1 MVSSGTFL
9 AGDNPLTDPIAL
21 FLIQALI
28 IICISR
34 VLAIGLGHLR
44 QPRVIAEV
52 IGGILLGPSVLSR
65 STAFRTT
72 IFPAESLPR
81 LSLVANIGLIFFL
94 FLVGLELDPTTLVK
108 RARQSAAISIT
119 GIALPFAAGVGV
131 SKLIYD
137 NLADQTVPFYSFFV
151 FCGVAM
157 SITAFPVLA
166 RILTELKLLASP
178 VGQVTLAAA
187 AVDDGTAWCLL
198 ILVVALINNPSD
210 SVRAVYVFLT
220 VLAWGL
226 FLYFAVRPVLVRLV
240 HRNAGSDGISS
251 ASMLAIFVVILG
263 SSWFTQAVGVH
274 AIFGGFLAGLICPHD
289 HGFAIKL
296 TEKIEDFVTILLLP
310 LYFAYSGLNTDIG
323 SLSDGSAW
331 GYVMLVIVVAC
342 GGKVIG
348 CTLAAKVGG
357 FNWRESLAVGF
368 LMNSKGLVEL
378 IVLNL
383 GYTAGVINQK
393 IFTIFVCMALVT
405 TFITTPICSLIYPPR
420 FYMKYNRRNGG
431 AGGDTQHD
439 HISTIG
445 GGDIEK
451 GADAADHKVFGGD
464 AAQHMNVMLVLTG
477 MSSVPPLMALTQMF
491 QSSPSSLSIFGLRLI
506 KLTQR
511 ASTYLMAA
519 NEGETLRADPVINV
533 FRTFGQL
540 NRVGVHTL
548 VNVVP
553 SEDFPENIREASSE
567 SSAHLLVLP
576 WQQPPTSKESC
587 LNDRFVRETVE
598 NAPCSIAVFVDR
610 GFGVAST
617 DLMIPGAAVP
627 GQNQHVFVPIFG
639 TADDCEALRFVS
651 NIAAHPGLSVTIF
664 DLRPAVATAAAAAAA
679 TPELDSA
686 GGSHATLKIINTD
699 SATTAASN
707 DQFSS
712 LLRLLTTT
720 SANITVQDASAQ
732 SADAANA
739 ISLRAAS
746 SFGRKDL
753 VVLSYNAYT
762 TNTDLRRWADE
773 ECESSC
779 AIVKKHAARSLSDE
793 HVPGSPKAHPHY
805 VDSQLDRRRDLERK
819 LRKDTEDLELL
830 EESLAKTNVLTN
842 KIESMLSSFDY
853 RLGRLETSILPIH
866 RSTQKLTKLY
876 DHIDGS
882 LAQVQT
888 VIDYFDIGTKEEAFL
903 ARGPQE
909 PDLAPFLKSV
919 ESLKEALIYLQR
931 TKYKASERATNTLKY
946 TLTKALGQLNNLF
959 RKWLTA
965 ASVPLDTLNRDVTA
979 DIPFIPADQFT
990 NLSTLSLELQT
1001 SSVGDLSFPPVYLK
1015 VYEEVRSAYLL
1026 KSLAPLAAAAKEQE
1040 QKGLQGKAA
1049 YAKGSS
1055 ALVGYTKWLL
1065 KLLKAERGLTG
1076 KLLPKANGLTSFQAT
1091 ITPAVDAFVQL
1102 GESMCARVKKNVSK
1116 REYGDV
1122 FMLID
1127 VVEGLVDG
1135 IREYDGIIAFAG
1147 AKGNEIN
1154 DLAANCKAVVIQV
1167 FAQFYD
1173 YIKNDTGKG
1182 AAISVDGTVHELTST
1197 TLNTL
1202 RRLVEYNDVI
1212 DRIIADGANPMG
1224 ASTFATTATDIL
1236 TSLSISLDA
1245 KAKTYKKPTLG
1256 AIFLLNNF
1264 SYILKHVR
1272 SSGLADVVGALEISR
1287 LEKSA
1292 LKGRQG
1298 YRDSWTPVI
1307 EAVSDKG
1314 TTAFSPGTAKPTLT
1328 NSQRTSIKD
1337 QFKTFNTE
1345 FEETT
1350 RAQRAYSVPDPDL
1363 RATLVKDIKAIICP
1377 FYKQFYEKHIEL
1389 DFTKNQEKYVKYTPK
1404 TLEAAIEHFFEPDA

>member
-1 MVSSGTFL
+1 MVASGTFL
-9 AGDNPLTDPIAL
+9 AGDNPLADPVAL

-34 VLAIGLGHLR
+34 VLAIGLGYLR
-44 QPRVIAEV
+44 QPFVIAEV

-65 STAFRTT
+65 STAFKTT
-72 IFPAESLPR
+72 IFPTESLPR

-108 RARQSAAISIT
+108 KARHSAAISIT

-137 NLADQTVPFYSFFV
+137 NLADQTVPFSSFFV

-187 AVDDGTAWCLL
+187 AVDDGVAWCLL

-226 FLYFAVRPVLVRLV
+226 FLYFGVRPVLIRLV
-240 HRNAGSDGISS
+240 NRNAGSDGISS

-274 AIFGGFLAGLICPHD
+274 AIFGGFLAGLICPHH
-289 HGFAIKL
+289 HGFAVKL

-323 SLSDGSAW
+323 SLSDGTAW
-331 GYVMLVIVVAC
+331 AYVLLVIVVAC

-348 CTLAAKVGG
+348 CTIAARIGG

-420 FYMKYNRRNGG
+420 FYMKYNRRNG

-439 HISTIG
+439 QLSTIG

-451 GADAADHKVFGGD
+451 GGADAADHKMVGG

-576 WQQPPTSKESC
+576 WQQHPASKDSC
-587 LNDRFVRETVE
+587 LNDRFVKETVD
-598 NAPCSIAVFVDR
+598 NAPCSIAVIVDR

-664 DLRPAVATAAAAAAA
+664 DLRLTVATAAGAPAAAAA
-679 TPELDSA
+679 IAELDSA
-686 GGSHATLKIINTD
+686 GGSHATLKISTD
-699 SATTAASN
+699 SATTAANN
-707 DQFSS
+707 DQFSA

-739 ISLRAAS
+739 ISLRAAT

-753 VVLSYNAYT
+753 VVLSHDAYT
-762 TNTDLRRWADE
+762 TNSDIRRWADE
-773 ECESSC
+773 ICESSC
-779 AIVKKHAARSLSDE
+779 AIVRKHASRSLSDE
-793 HVPGSPKAHPHY
+793 HVPGSPKA
-805 VDSQLDRRRDLERK
+805 Q
-819 LRKDTEDLELL
+819 
-830 EESLAKTNVLTN
+830 
-842 KIESMLSSFDY
+842 
-853 RLGRLETSILPIH
+853 
-866 RSTQKLTKLY
+866 
-876 DHIDGS
+876 
-882 LAQVQT
+882 
-888 VIDYFDIGTKEEAFL
+888 
-903 ARGPQE
+903 
-909 PDLAPFLKSV
+909 
-919 ESLKEALIYLQR
+919 
-931 TKYKASERATNTLKY
+931 
-946 TLTKALGQLNNLF
+946 
-959 RKWLTA
+959 
-965 ASVPLDTLNRDVTA
+965 
-979 DIPFIPADQFT
+979 
-990 NLSTLSLELQT
+990 
-1001 SSVGDLSFPPVYLK
+1001 
-1015 VYEEVRSAYLL
+1015 
-1026 KSLAPLAAAAKEQE
+1026 
-1040 QKGLQGKAA
+1040 
-1049 YAKGSS
+1049 
-1055 ALVGYTKWLL
+1055 
-1065 KLLKAERGLTG
+1065 
-1076 KLLPKANGLTSFQAT
+1076 
-1091 ITPAVDAFVQL
+1091 
-1102 GESMCARVKKNVSK
+1102 
-1116 REYGDV
+1116 
-1122 FMLID
+1122 
-1127 VVEGLVDG
+1127 
-1135 IREYDGIIAFAG
+1135 
-1147 AKGNEIN
+1147 
-1154 DLAANCKAVVIQV
+1154 
-1167 FAQFYD
+1167 
-1173 YIKNDTGKG
+1173 
-1182 AAISVDGTVHELTST
+1182 
-1197 TLNTL
+1197 
-1202 RRLVEYNDVI
+1202 
-1212 DRIIADGANPMG
+1212 
-1224 ASTFATTATDIL
+1224 
-1236 TSLSISLDA
+1236 
-1245 KAKTYKKPTLG
+1245 
-1256 AIFLLNNF
+1256 
-1264 SYILKHVR
+1264 
-1272 SSGLADVVGALEISR
+1272 
-1287 LEKSA
+1287 
-1292 LKGRQG
+1292 
-1298 YRDSWTPVI
+1298 
-1307 EAVSDKG
+1307 
-1314 TTAFSPGTAKPTLT
+1314 
-1328 NSQRTSIKD
+1328 
-1337 QFKTFNTE
+1337 
-1345 FEETT
+1345 
-1350 RAQRAYSVPDPDL
+1350 
-1363 RATLVKDIKAIICP
+1363 
-1377 FYKQFYEKHIEL
+1377 
-1389 DFTKNQEKYVKYTPK
+1389 
-1404 TLEAAIEHFFEPDA
+1404 